1 MKKISIYTTLETEG
15 SEPFSFIGKHLPEKE
30 RPNWHYY
37 EREDGAIIH
46 FRKDHMV
53 CVIEEAA

>member
-1 MKKISIYTTLETEG
+1 MKKYKIYTSIDNG
-15 SEPFSFIGKHLPEKE
+15 SEPFSFTGKHLPERE

-37 EREDGAIIH
+37 EREDGAVIH